1 MKIKICKVAFALVAV
16 IGIILVIMG
25 IKMGI
30 DILTW
35 EFVKAHI
42 LGGVLV
48 MAGGVLITIG
58 IEGYKW

>member
-1 MKIKICKVAFALVAV
+1 MKIKICKIPYVLLVIV
-16 IGIILVIMG
+16 GIIIMLTGMKMG
-25 IKMGI
+25 IK
-30 DILTW
+30 ILTW

-48 MAGGVLITIG
+48 MIGGVLITIG

>member
-1 MKIKICKVAFALVAV
+1 MKIKICKIPYVLLVIV
-16 IGIILVIMG
+16 GIIIMLMG

-58 IEGYKW
+58 IEGYEW